1 MYGLLATLY
10 GPTARFAIRKTYRNR
25 IVAYMDY
32 CSMSILDKP
41 PQIIILTRVSF
52 RSFSYL
58 HQSSFI
64 CISGLFNHGTVSF
77 FACQAACLMECME
90 GGNDA
95 SRIEV
100 LKLIILSLMFVFFVY
115 ILACF
120 VIVFS
125 VSSFLFYLFV
135 CLCACF
141 RFFFH
146 VSVS

>member
-1 MYGLLATLY
+1 
-10 GPTARFAIRKTYRNR
+10 
-25 IVAYMDY
+25 
-32 CSMSILDKP
+32 
-41 PQIIILTRVSF
+41 
-52 RSFSYL
+52 
-58 HQSSFI
+58 
-64 CISGLFNHGTVSF
+64 
-77 FACQAACLMECME
+77 MECME

-100 LKLIILSLMFVFFVY
+100 LKLIISSLMFVFVVN

-120 VIVFS
+120 IILFS
-125 VSSFLFYLFV
+125 ISSFLFYLFV